1 MICLQHAT
9 RCMWCNSTDR
19 NEWMQQCWHVD
30 CDVTAHV
37 PDDGQYLTP
46 TCGSGKWTDDLD
58 SSAGRAV
65 QDALGPGKNDVNART
80 PPYIMPNSES
90 QPAWPMGLC
99 KPVSNFTWCAIML
112 AIQQLRD
119 QEAVYSSLRE
129 LRRIFI
135 VNKANIYITSLCKA
149 SFDTA

>member
-1 MICLQHAT
+1 MPST
-9 RCMWCNSTDR
+9 CNSLYVVQQYWQ
-19 NEWMQQCWHVD
+19 EWMDAAVLACRLWRD
-30 CDVTAHV
+30 RPRAWWW
-37 PDDGQYLTP
+37 QYLTP

-119 QEAVYSSLRE
+119 QQAVYSSLRG